1 MESKET
7 IISEGMLEL
16 CIDKE
21 HITIPVERFQ
31 ELLKTET
38 ELAIVRRTYEA
49 AESYSLQDALSY
61 VLGPRKTKTQDVIPV
76 AKLQELL
83 KGDSDA

>member
-1 MESKET
+1 MENKET
-7 IISEGMLEL
+7 IISEGILEL

-38 ELAIVRRTYEA
+38 ELAIVRRAYES

-61 VLGPRKTKTQDVIPV
+61 VFGPRKTKSPDVIPV
-76 AKLQELL
+76 TKLQELL